1 MINPSKTQG
10 EYTTLPTKNHFK
22 TLTAIVTLLSAPL
35 AAKADLDINGA
46 TGLILNPT
54 ANIVEKGQPVVQ
66 ASYYDFGT
74 LENDKYYGV
83 FGAVGVSDNLEIS
96 GGLNR
101 YRTDFDSWQ
110 RNDFAIGAKYKLLS
124 DAEKGLNVAVGA
136 GTNRGMQ
143 RNVHAYVAAT
153 KALGNRENRAP
164 ITGTVGVRWDRFQA
178 DDDFRSSKASVFA
191 GLEVPLTRQGE
202 WSVLGEIQSNNY
214 ENTDPAYTDR
224 VKFPYSIGVRY
235 RPNNQPFSITA
246 GVQRQGILT
255 AYGET
260 KPKLFVQAAY
270 TFGK

>member
-1 MINPSKTQG
+1 MINRSKTHG
-10 EYTTLPTKNHFK
+10 EPKIMSAKYTLKALAAFATLLGTA
-22 TLTAIVTLLSAPL
+22 LTAQ
-35 AAKADLDINGA
+35 ADLDINGA
-46 TGLILNPT
+46 TGLILNPS

-83 FGAVGVSDNLEIS
+83 FGAVGVSDKLEIN

-101 YRTDFDSWQ
+101 YRTDFDAWQ
-110 RNDFAIGAKYKLLS
+110 RNDFAIGAKYQLLS

-164 ITGTVGVRWDRFQA
+164 ITGTVGLRWDRFQA

-270 TFGK
+270 RFGK

>member
-1 MINPSKTQG
+1 MP
-10 EYTTLPTKNHFK
+10 KNHHLK
-22 TLTAIVTLLSAPL
+22 ALAAALTILCTPL

-54 ANIVEKGQPVVQ
+54 ANIAAKGSPVVQ

-83 FGAVGVSDNLEIS
+83 FGAVGVSDKLEVS
-96 GGLNR
+96 GGINR
-101 YRTDFDSWQ
+101 YRTDFDLWQ
-110 RNDFAIGAKYKLLS
+110 RSDFAVGAKYQLLS
-124 DAEKGLNVAVGA
+124 NSEKGLNVAVGA
-136 GTNRGMQ
+136 GINRTLQ

-178 DDDFRSSKASVFA
+178 DDDFRSTKASVFA

-202 WSVLGEIQSNNY
+202 WSVLGEIQSKNY
-214 ENTDPAYTDR
+214 ENFDPAYTAP
-224 VKFPYSIGVRY
+224 VKFPYAVGVRY
-235 RPNNQPFSITA
+235 RPQNQPFSITA
-246 GVQRQGILT
+246 GVQRQGIVT
-255 AYGET
+255 AYGEK
-260 KPKLFVQAAY
+260 KPRLFVQAAY